1 MSRWAIRFA
10 SVLLLAIVVALGM
23 AGAQETASP
32 AVSTETLIET
42 ARAALAK
49 GEVDDAAF
57 LLEGIEA
64 GEGDVDELDFLHG
77 MIAMQRG
84 DWQAAIARFR
94 AMLIRNPDLPR
105 PRLELARAFFNAGED
120 NLARRHFERVLAGK
134 PPEAVVKNVQ
144 SFLDV
149 IRARRRWDAH
159 FGLAFAPDSNVNTA
173 TSADIVWLYGLPFRV
188 SDESK
193 PSSGV
198 GLIVWGGAEYQHPL
212 SQRLKLRAGVDVRR
226 QEHRRQEFNRMLLSL
241 HAGPRWIVTRNTEI
255 SLLAS
260 RRQQWAGN
268 KPAYLEKGLRLESA
282 QRLGAQWRAIA
293 RARWHERRYEQLKH
307 LDGPRWDFSLTGRWQ
322 ATPLLSLS
330 ATLGYGEER
339 PERRS
344 QRLTRPRIRLS
355 TSYALPLGFSVGAS
369 ASVARSFFQP
379 DWSYLTRGPAKRKD
393 LTRTYQ
399 LSVFNRAFTFFG
411 FSPQLVIIREE
422 RESNAQFY
430 DYERLRGELR
440 VVRLF

>member
-1 MSRWAIRFA
+1 MA
-10 SVLLLAIVVALGM
+10 LLLAVTVTSYI
-23 AGAQETASP
+23 AGAQESP
-32 AVSTETLIET
+32 RPALSTEALIEA
-42 ARAALAK
+42 ARNALAEGK
-49 GEVDDAAF
+49 VDDAAF

-77 MIAMQRG
+77 MIAMERG
-84 DWQAAIARFR
+84 DWQSAIARFR

-120 NLARRHFERVLAGK
+120 NLARRHFERVLAGE
-134 PPEAVVKNVQ
+134 PPEAVAKNVQ
-144 SFLDV
+144 GFLDA

-159 FGLAFAPDSNVNTA
+159 FGFAFAPDSNVNTA
-173 TSADIVWLYGLPFRV
+173 TSADIIWLYGLPFRV
-188 SDESK
+188 TDDSR

-212 SQRLKLRAGVDVRR
+212 SDRLKLRAGVDVRR

-241 HAGPRWIVTRNTEI
+241 HAGPRWIMTRNTEI

-282 QRLGAQWRAIA
+282 QRLGAQWLAIERAS
-293 RARWHERRYEQLKH
+293 WHERRYEDSKH
-307 LDGPRWDFSLTGRWQ
+307 LDGPRWDLSLTGRWQ
-322 ATPLLSLS
+322 ASPSLSLS

-369 ASVARSFFQP
+369 VTVARSFFQP

-411 FSPQLVIIREE
+411 FSPQLFLIQEE

>member
-1 MSRWAIRFA
+1 MSRWLIRFA
-10 SVLLLAIVVALGM
+10 VSLLLAIIVTSSI
-23 AGAQETASP
+23 AGAQESP
-32 AVSTETLIET
+32 RPAIPTETLIEA
-42 ARAALAK
+42 ARAALTQGK
-49 GEVDDAAF
+49 VDDAAL

-64 GEGDVDELDFLHG
+64 GEGDVDELDFLQG

-94 AMLIRNPDLPR
+94 AMLVRNPNLPR
-105 PRLELARAFFNAGED
+105 PRLELARAFFHAGED
-120 NLARRHFERVLAGK
+120 NLARRHFERVLASE

-144 SFLDV
+144 SFLDA

-159 FGLAFAPDSNVNTA
+159 FGFALAPDSNVNTA

-198 GLIVWGGAEYQHPL
+198 GLIVWGGAEYEHPV
-212 SQRLKLRAGVDVRR
+212 SQRLKLRAGLDVRR
-226 QEHRRQEFNRMLLSL
+226 QEHRETQYNRMLISL
-241 HAGPRWIVTRNTEI
+241 HAGPRWIMTRNTEI

-268 KPAYLEKGLRLESA
+268 QPAYLEKGLRLESA
-282 QRLGAQWRAIA
+282 QRLGAQWLAIE

-307 LDGPRWDFSLTGRWQ
+307 LDGPRWDLSLTGRWQ
-322 ATPLLSLS
+322 ASPALSLS

-339 PERRS
+339 TERRS
-344 QRLTRPRIRLS
+344 HRFTRPRIRLS
-355 TSYALPLGFSVGAS
+355 TSYALSLGFSVGAS
-369 ASVARSFFQP
+369 VTVARSFYRP

-393 LTRTYQ
+393 LSRTYQ

-411 FSPQLVIIREE
+411 FSPQLFLIQEE

>member
-1 MSRWAIRFA
+1 MSRWLIGFA
-10 SVLLLAIVVALGM
+10 MAMLLAVIVTSYIAEG
-23 AGAQETASP
+23 QESP
-32 AVSTETLIET
+32 SPEISPETLIEA
-42 ARAALAK
+42 ARNALAK
-49 GEVDDAAF
+49 GKVDDAEF

-84 DWQAAIARFR
+84 DWQSAIARFR
-94 AMLIRNPDLPR
+94 ALLIRNPNLPR
-105 PRLELARAFFNAGED
+105 PRLELARAFFHAGED

-134 PPEAVVKNVQ
+134 PSEAVAKNVQ

-159 FGLAFAPDSNVNTA
+159 FGFAFAPDSNVNTA

-188 SDESK
+188 TDESK

-198 GLIVWGGAEYQHPL
+198 GLIVWGGAEYEHPL
-212 SQRLKLRAGVDVRR
+212 SERFKLRAGADVRR

-241 HAGPRWIVTRNTEI
+241 HAGPRWIIARDVEM

-268 KPAYLEKGLRLESA
+268 KPAYVEKGLRLESS
-282 QRLGAQWRAIA
+282 QRLSAQWVAIEKA
-293 RARWHERRYEQLKH
+293 SWHERRYEDSKQ

-322 ATPLLSLS
+322 STPALSLS
-330 ATLGYGEER
+330 ATLGYGDGR
-339 PERRS
+339 PKRRS
-344 QRLTRPRIRLS
+344 QRFTRPRIRLS

-379 DWSYLTRGPAKRKD
+379 DWSNLTLGSRKRKD

-399 LSVFNRAFTFFG
+399 LSAFNRAFTFFG
-411 FSPQLVIIREE
+411 FSPQLFLIQEE

>member
-1 MSRWAIRFA
+1 MHSTPFGA
-10 SVLLLAIVVALGM
+10 VLLLLILVSFAAPGISKPLP
-23 AGAQETASP
+23 TA
-32 AVSTETLIET
+32 ETLIET

-49 GEVDDAAF
+49 GNLNDAEL

-64 GEGDVDELDFLHG
+64 EEGNVDELDFLHG
-77 MIAMQRG
+77 MIAMQRK
-84 DWQAAIARFR
+84 DWPSAIARFR

-105 PRLELARAFFNAGED
+105 PRLELARAFFNAGD
-120 NLARRHFERVLAGK
+120 DKLARHHFERVLASD
-134 PPEAVVKNVQ
+134 PPEAVAKNVQ
-144 SFLDV
+144 SFLDI

-159 FGLAFAPDSNVNTA
+159 FGIALAPDSNVNTA
-173 TSADIVWLYGLPFRV
+173 TAAEIVWLYGLPFRV
-188 SDESK
+188 SDESR

-198 GLIVWGGAEYQHPL
+198 GLIVWGGVEYEHPL
-212 SQRLKLRAGVDVRR
+212 SNRWKLRAGSDVRR

-241 HAGPRWIVTRNTEI
+241 HVGPRWIMTRNVEI

-282 QRLGAQWRAIA
+282 QRLGAQWRAIE

-307 LDGPRWDFSLTGRWQ
+307 LDGPRWDLSLTGRWQ
-322 ATPLLSLS
+322 ASPLLSLS

-355 TSYALPLGFSVGAS
+355 ASYALPLGFSVGAS
-369 ASVARSFFQP
+369 ATVARSFFQP
-379 DWSYLTRGPAKRKD
+379 DWSYLTLGPAKRKD

-411 FSPQLVIIREE
+411 FSPQLFLIQEE